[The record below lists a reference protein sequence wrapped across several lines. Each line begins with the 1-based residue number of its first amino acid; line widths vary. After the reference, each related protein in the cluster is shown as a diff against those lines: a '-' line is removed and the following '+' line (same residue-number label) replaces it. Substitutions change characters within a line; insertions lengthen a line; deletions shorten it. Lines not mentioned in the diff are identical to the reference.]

1 MMQSTN
7 TTQKSQIDLF
17 DKLLE
22 QAASTW
28 PPIPYSAKDLSR
40 RCDTVVMR
48 PQQTDK
54 LITVCQDLQTKF
66 PGHLYY
72 GPANLHLTVFGL
84 PDLKPKDQLSRHL
97 TRLLMSH
104 TPAMKP
110 LAMPVSGLS
119 IVGNTLVVRCID
131 SHGLLARFVG
141 SCVNELI
148 EELGAAVEEL
158 PILVG
163 LHSEIFWI
171 TLARLTEGA
180 SEQLLEYVRLH
191 AHEQIDVLDFNT
203 LELVNTDWLFGEAV
217 TKVHKSFELGY
228 LT

>member
-1 MMQSTN
+1 MMYSTD
-7 TTQKSQIDLF
+7 TIQKSQIELF

-22 QAASTW
+22 QAAATW

-48 PQQTDK
+48 PQQTEA
-54 LITVCQDLQTKF
+54 LMAVCQDLQAKF

-72 GPANLHLTVFGL
+72 GAKNLHLTVFGL
-84 PDLKPKDQLSRHL
+84 PDLKPKDPVSRHL

-119 IVGNTLVVRCID
+119 IVGNTLVARCID
-131 SHGLLARFVG
+131 SHGFLARFVG

-163 LHSEIFWI
+163 LHSEIFWV

-180 SEQLLEYVRLH
+180 SFELLDHVRNK

-203 LELVNTDWLFGEAV
+203 LELTNTDWLFSEAV
-217 TKVHKSFELGY
+217 TRVHKSFELGY